1 MASGTIEKILRLKDE
16 ASRPLLKMAIAAEK
30 AASGVEDLDGAVAE
44 IEKAL
49 SKLDTE
55 ADGAADALDD
65 VADATHKMGKETKK
79 AKDHSAALAGFMGG
93 MGAAAMNKAIE
104 GAKDLARAYVGLGV
118 SSVQVGAQME
128 SFETQLT
135 VLMGSA
141 GTARKRLDELFKIGT
156 TTPFELSSLVEAEVN
171 LRALGV
177 NAEKNMPLIMDFA
190 GAMNVDLASAA
201 VEVGRAM
208 MFGAGAVETISGRA
222 LRAQVELR
230 TGQDA
235 LKMSTAQF
243 RAALVDTLTDPQG
256 IFAGGTQKLAATFK
270 GMLSNLADA
279 WFKFQKEIADAG
291 LFTFAKATLQIIL
304 QRIDDSKQSTRE
316 WAELTSTTLVASFEG
331 IVVALG
337 FVGQQMAALR
347 ILTLVVENAW
357 HAIVLLIAELQGI
370 LVSVLNT
377 TSEWMV
383 VLTGSDPALLRE
395 GAEKL
400 EEIEARVA
408 VLTDTILTN
417 REQMLTL
424 GEAYVGLGKAGE
436 VFDEIRARAE
446 KLDGLRAKV
455 SVDVDL
461 NIDKDTQA
469 AMAALGMPIPGI
481 VSAPSGAK
489 ARPSGGGGGAS
500 KAQGVFEGLRRQME
514 GLIPKEALSGV
525 EKMSQLLADM
535 RETMETT
542 RKSSRRDWA
551 GLIKEG
557 ETALLEL
564 RKKEIAD
571 IREGMRESLEG
582 MGADIERASA
592 QLEELGPSLLRT
604 MDDARKAQREA
615 VAGAI
620 TAGIQGIQDPTSL
633 LAMAGPGGAAAGAGL
648 GLLQTDPK
656 EIEEKLGGL
665 VDAAKNAGPT
675 LRVILRDL
683 IPAFIAEFPAAL
695 VTGLIDALPDIV
707 EAFIIKLPIAL
718 AEALIKALKAL
729 WDSFVQFILR
739 IIPGKQ
745 KGEKGREAGVFRR
758 AGAAIGDLFRTKEGK
773 AEARERRG
781 FATGTAW
788 VDRTG
793 LAMVHQGEAI
803 LPASG
808 TISQSVR
815 GRAGGGGQ
823 VINVNV
829 NGIMDSNVIDQ
840 LGRQLNR
847 HFGTMGRSTLPIF
860 GGG

>member
-104 GAKDLARAYVGLGV
+104 GATALARAYVGIGV

-177 NAEKNMPLIMDFA
+177 NAEESLPLIMDFA
-190 GAMNVDLASAA
+190 GAMNTDLASAA

-208 MFGAGAVETISGRA
+208 MFGAGAVETIAGRS
-222 LRAQVELR
+222 LRAQVKLR
-230 TGQDA
+230 TGIDG
-235 LKMSTAQF
+235 LKMTTAEF
-243 RAALVDTLTDPQG
+243 RTALVDTLTDPQG

-291 LFTFAKATLQIIL
+291 LFLTAKATLDVIL
-304 QRIDDSKQSTRE
+304 ERLDQAQESTKLWAATASGTLTETFFALAEMSARIAQGFLILKGT
-316 WAELTSTTLVASFEG
+316 FEG
-331 IVVALG
+331 LN
-337 FVGQQMAALR
+337 Q
-347 ILTLVVENAW
+347 
-357 HAIVLLIAELQGI
+357 IVLA
-370 LVSVLNT
+370 T
-377 TSEWMV
+377 RM
-383 VLTGSDPALLRE
+383 
-395 GAEKL
+395 
-400 EEIEARVA
+400 
-408 VLTDTILTN
+408 TILD
-417 REQMLTL
+417 MLSSL
-424 GEAYVGLGKAGE
+424 QESLRQIV
-436 VFDEIRARAE
+436 EIRAAMGQVSPEEMQAVRDATIALNE
-446 KLDGLRAKV
+446 KLFETRQELHESKQAGVQLMEGIQSLSGVTDVLDDIRDRAKALGNLKPKIDV
-455 SVDVDL
+455 SVDLD
-461 NIDKDTQA
+461 IDKDTQA

-514 GLIPKEALSGV
+514 GLIPKEALSDV
-525 EKMSQLLADM
+525 EKMSQLLVDM
-535 RETMETT
+535 RETMATT

-564 RKKEIAD
+564 RKKEISD

-592 QLEELGPSLLRT
+592 QLEELGPTLLKT
-604 MDDARKAQREA
+604 MDDARKAQREK

-656 EIEEKLGGL
+656 EIEAKLGGL

-745 KGEKGREAGVFRR
+745 KGEKGKEAGVFRR
-758 AGAAIGDLFRTKEGK
+758 AGASIGDLFRTKEGK

>member
-93 MGAAAMNKAIE
+93 MGATAMNKAIE
-104 GAKDLARAYVGLGV
+104 GATALARAYVGIGV

-177 NAEKNMPLIMDFA
+177 NAEESLPLIMDFA
-190 GAMNVDLASAA
+190 GAMNTDLASAA

-208 MFGAGAVETISGRA
+208 MFGAGAVETIAGRS
-222 LRAQVELR
+222 LRAQVKLR
-230 TGQDA
+230 TGIDG
-235 LKMSTAQF
+235 LKMTTAEF
-243 RAALVDTLTDPQG
+243 RTALVDTLTDPQG

-291 LFTFAKATLQIIL
+291 LFLTAKATLDVIL
-304 QRIDDSKQSTRE
+304 ERLDQAQESTKLWAATASGTLTETFFALAEMSARIAQGFLILKGT
-316 WAELTSTTLVASFEG
+316 FEG
-331 IVVALG
+331 LN
-337 FVGQQMAALR
+337 Q
-347 ILTLVVENAW
+347 
-357 HAIVLLIAELQGI
+357 IVLA
-370 LVSVLNT
+370 T
-377 TSEWMV
+377 RM
-383 VLTGSDPALLRE
+383 
-395 GAEKL
+395 
-400 EEIEARVA
+400 
-408 VLTDTILTN
+408 TILD
-417 REQMLTL
+417 MLSSL
-424 GEAYVGLGKAGE
+424 QESLRQV
-436 VFDEIRARAE
+436 VEIRAALGQVSPEEMQAVRDATIALNE
-446 KLDGLRAKV
+446 KLFETRQELHESKQAGVQLMEGIQSLSGVTDVLDDIRDRAKALGNLKPKIDV
-455 SVDVDL
+455 SVDLD
-461 NIDKDTQA
+461 IDKDTQA

-514 GLIPKEALSGV
+514 GLIPKEALSDV
-525 EKMSQLLADM
+525 EKMSQLLVDM
-535 RETMETT
+535 RETMATT

-564 RKKEIAD
+564 RKKEISD

-592 QLEELGPSLLRT
+592 QLEELGPTLLKT
-604 MDDARKAQREA
+604 MDDARKAQREK

-656 EIEEKLGGL
+656 EIEAKLGGL

-745 KGEKGREAGVFRR
+745 KGEKGKEAGVFRR
-758 AGAAIGDLFRTKEGK
+758 AGASIGDLFRTKEGK

>member
-104 GAKDLARAYVGLGV
+104 GATALARAYVGIGV

-177 NAEKNMPLIMDFA
+177 NAEESLPLIMDFA
-190 GAMNVDLASAA
+190 GAMNTDLASAA

-208 MFGAGAVETISGRA
+208 MFGAGAVETIAGRS
-222 LRAQVELR
+222 LRAQVKLR
-230 TGQDA
+230 TGIDG
-235 LKMSTAQF
+235 LKMTTAEF
-243 RAALVDTLTDPQG
+243 RTALVDTLTDPQG

-291 LFTFAKATLQIIL
+291 LFLTAKATLDVIL
-304 QRIDDSKQSTRE
+304 ERLDQAQESTKLWAATASGTLTETFFALAEMSARIAQGFLILKGT
-316 WAELTSTTLVASFEG
+316 FEG
-331 IVVALG
+331 LN
-337 FVGQQMAALR
+337 Q
-347 ILTLVVENAW
+347 
-357 HAIVLLIAELQGI
+357 IVLA
-370 LVSVLNT
+370 T
-377 TSEWMV
+377 RM
-383 VLTGSDPALLRE
+383 
-395 GAEKL
+395 
-400 EEIEARVA
+400 
-408 VLTDTILTN
+408 TILD
-417 REQMLTL
+417 MLSSL
-424 GEAYVGLGKAGE
+424 QESLRQV
-436 VFDEIRARAE
+436 VEIRAALGQVSPEEMQAVRDATIALNE
-446 KLDGLRAKV
+446 KLFETRQELHESKQAGVQLMEGIQSLSGVTDVLDDIRDRAKALGNLKPKIDV
-455 SVDVDL
+455 SVDLD
-461 NIDKDTQA
+461 IDKDTQA

-514 GLIPKEALSGV
+514 GLIPKEALSDV
-525 EKMSQLLADM
+525 EKMSQLLVDM
-535 RETMETT
+535 RETMATT

-557 ETALLEL
+557 ETALREL
-564 RKKEIAD
+564 RKKEISD

-592 QLEELGPSLLRT
+592 QLEELGPTLLKT
-604 MDDARKAQREA
+604 MDDARKAQREK

-656 EIEEKLGGL
+656 EIEAKLGGL

-745 KGEKGREAGVFRR
+745 KGEKGKEAGVFRR
-758 AGAAIGDLFRTKEGK
+758 AGASIGDLFRTKEGK